1 MFEAQP
7 QPDLDPGAIGQLIDA
22 LSPVMPALERLVEV
36 WKRVVTEPSAQ
47 KQPATCAKHP
57 EQEAWDSPFREV
69 RQHLPS
75 LHQGRSRREN
85 LTGLHID
92 TLHEVKDRRRFDV
105 FAEYEACRE
114 IFTSA
119 QWEVIYL
126 YWNRGLTQAEIAES
140 LGLKRSAV
148 SGRLA
153 RAKLRKQ
160 RYDRRMR
167 QEKLEHLKKMQ
178 EELDD

>member
-1 MFEAQP
+1 MVEAQP
-7 QPDLDPGAIGQLIDA
+7 QPDLDPAAMGQLIDA

-36 WKRVVTEPSAQ
+36 WKHAVDRPKAQ
-47 KQPATCAKHP
+47 KQPATYTEHP
-57 EQEAWDSPFREV
+57 EQESCDISFQKV
-69 RQHLPS
+69 RQHLPGI
-75 LHQGRSRREN
+75 HQGRSRREN
-85 LTGLHID
+85 LTGLHAD

-105 FAEYEACRE
+105 FVQYEACRE

-126 YWNRGLTQAEIAES
+126 YWNQGLTQAEIAES

-153 RAKLRKQ
+153 RAAAGKQ
-160 RYDRRMR
+160 RHDRRMR
-167 QEKLEHLKKMQ
+167 QERLEHLKKMQ
-178 EELDD
+178 KELDE

>member
-1 MFEAQP
+1 MVEAQP
-7 QPDLDPGAIGQLIDA
+7 QRDLDQANMRQLIDA
-22 LSPVMPALERLVEV
+22 LGPVMPALERLVAA
-36 WKRVVTEPSAQ
+36 WKCVGTETSVQ
-47 KQPATCAKHP
+47 KQPATCTEYP
-57 EQEAWDSPFREV
+57 EQEACDSPMQAA
-69 RQHLPS
+69 RQPLPS
-75 LHQGRSRREN
+75 IYQGRSRREN

-126 YWNRGLTQAEIAES
+126 YWNQGLTQAQIAES
-140 LGLKRSAV
+140 LALKRSAV

-153 RAKLRKQ
+153 RAAAGKQ
-160 RYDRRMR
+160 RHDRRMR
-167 QEKLEHLKKMQ
+167 QERLEHLKKMQ
-178 EELDD
+178 NELDE